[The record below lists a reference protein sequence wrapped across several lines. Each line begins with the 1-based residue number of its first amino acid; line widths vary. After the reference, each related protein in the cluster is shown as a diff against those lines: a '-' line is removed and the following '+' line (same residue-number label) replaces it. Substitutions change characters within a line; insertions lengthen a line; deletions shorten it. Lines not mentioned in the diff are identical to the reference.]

1 MLCEQRV
8 SISIPFHSQLMY
20 RRQYSIDRSVLS
32 YFTQRLVYTV
42 YFSGYISDP
51 LLFKENAAALRKKLQ
66 DLSAIPPKYNLHI
79 FYTPCLYSQSELEEQ
94 TYSGTVQ
101 IHIF

>member
-1 MLCEQRV
+1 M
-8 SISIPFHSQLMY
+8 
-20 RRQYSIDRSVLS
+20 LS
-32 YFTQRLVYTV
+32 YFTQRQVYAA

-79 FYTPCLYSQSELEEQ
+79 FYTPCLYSQSQLKEQ

-101 IHIF
+101 IHIFLTELVMIGF